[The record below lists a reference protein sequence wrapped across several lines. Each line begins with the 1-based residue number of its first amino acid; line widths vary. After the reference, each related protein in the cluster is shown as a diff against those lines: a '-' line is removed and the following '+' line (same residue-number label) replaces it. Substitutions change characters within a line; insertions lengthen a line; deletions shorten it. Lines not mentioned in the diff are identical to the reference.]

1 MRKRMDT
8 GQEKLEPLEKNE
20 KQEKLGKYTNYAIC
34 LMFFFTDTS
43 CLMYLFACLMYRGV
57 NGKQAKNRN
66 YI

>member
-8 GQEKLEPLEKNE
+8 GQEKLEPLEKMRSRRNWE
-20 KQEKLGKYTNYAIC
+20 NIQI
-34 LMFFFTDTS
+34 MQFVDVFFFTDTS